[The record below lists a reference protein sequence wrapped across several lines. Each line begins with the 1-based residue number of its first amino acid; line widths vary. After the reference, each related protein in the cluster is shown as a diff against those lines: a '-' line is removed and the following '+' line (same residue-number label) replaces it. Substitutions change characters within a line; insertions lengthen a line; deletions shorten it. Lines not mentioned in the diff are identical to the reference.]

1 MGMRGR
7 GGFTL
12 FEVLVALGVFALAV
26 TGLVIALQATVDAA
40 LFARERS
47 LARVVIE
54 SRLAMA
60 LADPP
65 LDGERTIDPRDNNG
79 IGVLETMEEV
89 EIVQTNGE
97 ALPGMWRLRVEA
109 KWGDD
114 ETMESAEVLL
124 YQP

>member
-1 MGMRGR
+1 MTGGR

-26 TGLVIALQATVDAA
+26 TGLVVALQATVDAA
-40 LFARERS
+40 LMARERA

-65 LDGERTIDPRDNNG
+65 LDGERTIDARDNNG
-79 IGVLETMEEV
+79 IAVFETMEEV
-89 EIVQTNGE
+89 EIVMTNGE
-97 ALPGMWRLRVEA
+97 VLPGMWKLRVQAE
-109 KWGDD
+109 WGGG
-114 ETMESAEVLL
+114 TSMESAEVLL